1 MKIISLGWGVQSFAL
16 AAMSALEVLP
26 PVDAAVHADT
36 GWERAETY
44 AFAEKWTP
52 WLEARGVRVV
62 TVRGDHHNAAI
73 DEWGGIFVPAFTL
86 DVSDSSRGM
95 LRRQCTSRWKIGP
108 IRRWLQANRRGRRVE
123 QWLGFTWDEAHRST
137 RQPDVKY
144 ITNVYPLIGI
154 LDRPQTRQMVI
165 RWLRY
170 NNLEVPLKSS
180 CIFCPYHGRAG
191 WREIRKSGT
200 GDWEKALEVD
210 RAIRHKRPG
219 YLCYLTA
226 QRKPLDECDFR
237 NQEDHGQLALWH
249 TDDDSMSAADGEHL
263 PLARQPETPIS
274 SVV

>member
-1 MKIISLGWGVQSFAL
+1 MIVISLGWGVQSFAL
-16 AAMSALEVLP
+16 AAMSALGVLP

-36 GWERAETY
+36 GHERAETY
-44 AFAEKWTP
+44 ALAERWTP

-62 TVRGDHHNAAI
+62 TVQAEEKRRDPCYSVDAPS
-73 DEWGGIFVPAFTL
+73 IFLPAFTTRENGTTL
-86 DVSDSSRGM
+86 GM
-95 LRRQCTSRWKIGP
+95 LRRQCTSEWKIVP
-108 IRRWLQANRRGRRVE
+108 IRRWLQANRQERQVE

-144 ITNVYPLIGI
+144 ITNVYPLIEMF
-154 LDRPQTRQMVI
+154 DRPQTRQMVI
-165 RWLRY
+165 GWLRY

-180 CIFCPYHGRAG
+180 CIFCPFHDRAG
-191 WREIRKSGT
+191 WRAIRKSST

-263 PLARQPETPIS
+263 PLAREAEAP
-274 SVV
+274 V